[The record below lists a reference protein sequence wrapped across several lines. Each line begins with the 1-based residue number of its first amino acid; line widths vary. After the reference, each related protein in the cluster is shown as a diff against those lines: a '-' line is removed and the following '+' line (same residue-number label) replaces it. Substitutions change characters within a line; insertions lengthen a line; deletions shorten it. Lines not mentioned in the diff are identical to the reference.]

1 MNFYHIKLF
10 MLFFDVSFLSLCLS
24 LTHIR
29 SNTLSLYITLSLCRP
44 LSTILLLILSL
55 THDCYLY
62 LSSSFSLSVSF
73 FFSFSPSRSTF
84 FFFWLN
90 VQYVINYSFPLTVE
104 DYVHRIGRTG
114 RGGATGISHTFFTDF
129 DKVCFTSSKQ
139 FSSLVYFHLNSSQ
152 KPILSSSILYFLH
165 SFQIIS
171 STPLSSFFPLFL
183 LLMTLEFLFQPFRR

>member
-1 MNFYHIKLF
+1 MSHF
-10 MLFFDVSFLSLCLS
+10 SLSASLS
-24 LTHIR
+24 LTHSHSI
-29 SNTLSLYITLSLCRP
+29 SLSLCRP
-44 LSTILLLILSL
+44 LSSILILSL
-55 THDCYLY
+55 THDCCLY

-129 DKVCFTSSKQ
+129 DKVCFTSSNQ
-139 FSSLVYFHLNSSQ
+139 FPPLGHFHLNSYQ
-152 KPILSSSILYFLH
+152 KPILSSSMLYFLH
-165 SFQIIS
+165 SFQMIS
-171 STPLSSFFPLFL
+171 STLYPPFSPLFL
-183 LLMTLEFLFQPFRR
+183 LTTLEFLFPPFRS